1 MKIVPGK
8 ISDDSGEESRFGVGW
23 ARGGGPVRTGFCGNP
38 GLQRW
43 ATGIS
48 LAVQWL
54 RLYFQCRGH
63 KFDPWSGKYSIKILH
78 GMQHDQKRE
87 RQREMGCN
95 ETVNMRKGKSG
106 IFLNIGNIRTC

>member
-87 RQREMGCN
+87 R
-95 ETVNMRKGKSG
+95 KL
-106 IFLNIGNIRTC
+106 FH